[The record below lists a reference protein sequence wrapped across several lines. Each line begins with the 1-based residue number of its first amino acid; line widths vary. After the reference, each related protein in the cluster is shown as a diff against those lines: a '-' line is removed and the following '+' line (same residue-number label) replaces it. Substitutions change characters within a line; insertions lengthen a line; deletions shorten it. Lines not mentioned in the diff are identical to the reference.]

1 MHSTGKEQQ
10 EGKDVACPFS
20 RAFSPSLAI
29 DLRHLGG
36 LLFTNAISPTELAS
50 IPENG
55 AQESI
60 FNKRAGLGWH
70 TLKS

>member
-10 EGKDVACPFS
+10 ERKDVACPFS

-50 IPENG
+50 LRMGPRNLFLI
-55 AQESI
+55 SV
-60 FNKRAGLGWH
+60 LG
-70 TLKS
+70 